1 MLQTTP
7 TAPHSARAAGH
18 EPADLAEFSRLD
30 RANFG
35 FVRGVLAR
43 LGVATAAL
51 DDAAQDVFLVVHR
64 RHASF
69 DATRALE
76 PWLIG
81 IARRI
86 AFRHRRASARG
97 LRALDALTWTRP
109 PTATPADADRV
120 EARQFLEQ
128 FLAQLGEARRQVFI
142 LGELH
147 GWTGPE
153 IARHLEIPV
162 DTAYTRMRAS
172 RALLERALL
181 IAAVDDPAP
190 GQAETRRAWLL
201 LLPQLPAAHA
211 PPLAAWISTAITTV
225 VGHTQAAAAT
235 VLVAAAA
242 VLALTGAAR
251 PPTAAPAATHA
262 PALATRPHDTDRIT
276 PAALPPSP
284 AHPLPRASPRPHAST
299 EESPTEQ
306 SPTEQSP
313 TEQSPTEQSP
323 TEQSPTE
330 KSPTEKSPSEQSPTE
345 QSPTEKS
352 PTEQSPTEKSPSEQP
367 SPLAPPTP
375 ARDLLGADVMTAA
388 VAALNHGDPAAAL
401 ARLDQHAR
409 EFPASALEQTRTL
422 TRVRA
427 LCRLGRADE
436 ARSEVGPLRS
446 RDPALVRDALAGSCV
461 DQPARG

>member
-1 MLQTTP
+1 MNMLQTTP
-7 TAPHSARAAGH
+7 RAPHSARAAGH
-18 EPADLAEFSRLD
+18 EPADLAEFSRLY

-162 DTAYTRMRAS
+162 DTAYTRMRAC

-242 VLALTGAAR
+242 VLALTGPAR
-251 PPTAAPAATHA
+251 PPAAAPAATHA

-299 EESPTEQ
+299 EQSPTEQ

-323 TEQSPTE
+323 TEQSPA
-330 KSPTEKSPSEQSPTE
+330 EQSPTE
-345 QSPTEKS
+345 QSPA
-352 PTEQSPTEKSPSEQP
+352 EQSPTGQS

-461 DQPARG
+461 DEPARG